1 MTDELLRAYGEID
14 DRFIEECLAETD
26 SCIDGVSERDC
37 GETVRINTGRKTK
50 PSAWRRVA
58 VAVLLVALAL
68 STAYQVNAQFRQW
81 VISIVRLNGREEIR
95 EQHMPAA
102 SGTAETSEAVINVSP
117 VKKIDDILEVQ
128 YVTAKKPVEPYEDI
142 YVSTDRGKET
152 YFSVQNNACVPI
164 RNIRSFKGTIRWQG
178 QKGFANANVI
188 SYQGK
193 QYVRNI
199 YEDLYRGD
207 RGERKIR
214 QKWFLL
220 SADDTG
226 GFWLTL
232 SKESDEGTYE
242 YPLRCDGDM
251 QEIKTAKLTDI
262 FHNIRIN
269 GKCLCDYPVITNW
282 EKISGRYYCAL
293 VGKTQKTVKYYRF
306 DTVQKKAVSLEKLTK
321 QKDIRFV
328 RALENTMIIGTAA
341 EGTEEE
347 CYDCYRF
354 DLQSRE
360 KKELYHHVVIWGED
374 DETNEV
380 DRVAFTGGRYDLF
393 TKNGTTYL
401 VDELTGERIKL
412 EGMDADLKPES
423 VLINASGDKL
433 LLSVRFSE
441 NGIRKLGILDVP
453 ERKLYLLERKNLTQS
468 EESSVHWLTE
478 DTFAI
483 ESDRKNGQES
493 MICQYR
499 IR

>member
-1 MTDELLRAYGEID
+1 MTDKLLRAYGEIE

-26 SCIDGVSERDC
+26 SCIDGVLERDF
-37 GETVRINTGRKTK
+37 GKTVRIITGRNAKS
-50 PSAWRRVA
+50 SAWRRVA

-95 EQHMPAA
+95 EPHAPVA
-102 SGTAETSEAVINVSP
+102 SGTAKSSEAVIDVSP

-199 YEDLYRGD
+199 YDLYRGD
-207 RGERKIR
+207 REERKIR
-214 QKWFLL
+214 QKRFLL

-242 YPLRCDGDM
+242 YPLRCDGDI
-251 QEIKTAKLTDI
+251 QDINTAKLTDI
-262 FHNIRIN
+262 FRNIRIN
-269 GKCLCDYPVITNW
+269 GKRLCNYPVITNW
-282 EKISGRYYCAL
+282 ETISDRYYCAL
-293 VGKTQKTVKYYRF
+293 VGKTQKTAKYYRF
-306 DTVQKKAVSLEKLTK
+306 DTVQKKAVSLEELTK

-328 RALENTMIIGTAA
+328 RALGNTMIIGTAS

-354 DLQSRE
+354 DLQSGE
-360 KKELYHHVVIWGED
+360 K
-374 DETNEV
+374 
-380 DRVAFTGGRYDLF
+380 
-393 TKNGTTYL
+393 
-401 VDELTGERIKL
+401 
-412 EGMDADLKPES
+412 
-423 VLINASGDKL
+423 
-433 LLSVRFSE
+433 
-441 NGIRKLGILDVP
+441 
-453 ERKLYLLERKNLTQS
+453 
-468 EESSVHWLTE
+468 
-478 DTFAI
+478 
-483 ESDRKNGQES
+483 
-493 MICQYR
+493 
-499 IR
+499 

>member
-1 MTDELLRAYGEID
+1 MVDKLLRAYGEID

-26 SCIDGVSERDC
+26 SCMDGVLERDF
-37 GETVRINTGRKTK
+37 GETVRGNMGRKAK
-50 PSAWRRVA
+50 PSAWSRVA
-58 VAVLLVALAL
+58 AAVILMAIAF

-102 SGTAETSEAVINVSP
+102 SGSAETSEAVINVST
-117 VKKIDDILEVQ
+117 VKKINDILEVR

-142 YVSTDRGKET
+142 YVSADRGKET

-164 RNIRSFKGTIRWQG
+164 RNVRSFKGTICWQG
-178 QKGFANANVI
+178 QKGFANANII

-199 YEDLYRGD
+199 YDLYRGD
-207 RGERKIR
+207 QGERKSTR
-214 QKWFLL
+214 KRFLL
-220 SADDTG
+220 SVDDTG
-226 GFWLTL
+226 DFWLTL

-251 QEIKTAKLTDI
+251 QDINTAKLTDI
-262 FHNIRIN
+262 FRNIRID
-269 GKCLCDYPVITNW
+269 GKRLCDYPVITNW
-282 EKISGRYYCAL
+282 EKISDRYYCAL
-293 VGKTQKTVKYYRF
+293 VGKTQKTAKYYRL

-328 RALENTMIIGTAA
+328 RALENTMIIGTAS

-354 DLQSRE
+354 DLQSGER
-360 KKELYHHVVIWGED
+360 KELYHHVVIGGED
-374 DETNEV
+374 DEANKV
-380 DRVAFTGGRYDLF
+380 GRVAFTGGRYDIF
-393 TKNGTTYL
+393 TQNGTTYL

-433 LLSVRFSE
+433 LLSARFSE
-441 NGIRKLGILDVP
+441 NGIPKLGILDVP

-483 ESDRKNGQES
+483 ESDRKNGQGS

>member
-1 MTDELLRAYGEID
+1 MVDKLLRAYGEID

-26 SCIDGVSERDC
+26 SCIDGVLERDF
-37 GETVRINTGRKTK
+37 GETVRVNTGRKAK
-50 PSAWRRVA
+50 PSAWRWVA
-58 VAVLLVALAL
+58 AAVILMALAF

-102 SGTAETSEAVINVSP
+102 SGTAETSEGVINVSP
-117 VKKIDDILEVQ
+117 VKKINDILEVR
-128 YVTAKKPVEPYEDI
+128 YVTAKKQIEPYEDI

-152 YFSVQNNACVPI
+152 YFSIQNNACVPI
-164 RNIRSFKGTIRWQG
+164 RNIRSFKGTFRWQG
-178 QKGFANANVI
+178 QKGFVNANII

-199 YEDLYRGD
+199 YDLYRGD
-207 RGERKIR
+207 QGERKIT
-214 QKWFLL
+214 QKRFLL
-220 SADDTG
+220 SVDDTG
-226 GFWLTL
+226 DFWLTL
-232 SKESDEGTYE
+232 SKKSDEGTYE
-242 YPLRCDGDM
+242 YPLQCDGDM
-251 QEIKTAKLTDI
+251 QDINTAKFTDI
-262 FHNIRIN
+262 FRNVRID
-269 GKCLCDYPVITNW
+269 GKRLRDYPVITNW
-282 EKISGRYYCAL
+282 EKISDRYYCAI
-293 VGKTQKTVKYYRF
+293 VGKTQKTAKYYRL
-306 DTVQKKAVSLEKLTK
+306 DTVQKKDVSLKKLTK

-354 DLQSRE
+354 DLQSGER
-360 KKELYHHVVIWGED
+360 KELYHHVVIWGED

-380 DRVAFTGGRYDLF
+380 DRVVFTGGRYDLF
-393 TKNGTTYL
+393 AKNGTTYL

-433 LLSVRFSE
+433 LLSARFSE
-441 NGIRKLGILDVP
+441 NGIRKIGILDVP

-478 DTFAI
+478 DTFVI

>member
-1 MTDELLRAYGEID
+1 MTDKLLRAYGEID

-26 SCIDGVSERDC
+26 SCIDGVLERDC
-37 GETVRINTGRKTK
+37 GKIVRVNTGRKTK
-50 PSAWRRVA
+50 PAAWHRVA
-58 VAVLLVALAL
+58 AAVILVALAL

-102 SGTAETSEAVINVSP
+102 SGTTNSSEAVINVSP

-142 YVSTDRGKET
+142 YVSKDRGKET
-152 YFSVQNNACVPI
+152 YFSVQNNACVSI
-164 RNIRSFKGTIRWQG
+164 RNIHSFKGTICWQG

-199 YEDLYRGD
+199 YDLYRGD
-207 RGERKIR
+207 QGGRKIR
-214 QKWFLL
+214 QKRFLL

-242 YPLRCDGDM
+242 YPLRCDGDI
-251 QEIKTAKLTDI
+251 QDINTAKLTDI
-262 FHNIRIN
+262 FRNIRIN
-269 GKCLCDYPVITNW
+269 GKRLCNYPVITNW
-282 EKISGRYYCAL
+282 ETISDRYYCAL
-293 VGKTQKTVKYYRF
+293 VGKTQKTAKYYMV
-306 DTVQKKAVSLEKLTK
+306 DTVQKKAVSLEELTK

-328 RALENTMIIGTAA
+328 RALGNTMIIGTAS

-354 DLQSRE
+354 DLQSGE
-360 KKELYHHVVIWGED
+360 KKELFHHVVIGEED

-412 EGMDADLKPES
+412 EGMDADLNTES
-423 VLINASGDKL
+423 VMINASGDKL
-433 LLSVRFSE
+433 LLSARFSE
-441 NGIRKLGILDVP
+441 NGIRKFGILDVP